1 MAVDEDARARR
12 ERRLKRLQIERF
24 DLADMPDMPDDSL
37 WSSTTVEERLGM
49 MWPLAVRAWRLS
61 GRELPSYTRA
71 EMPGRV
77 IRGKS

>member
-1 MAVDEDARARR
+1 MDEDARARR
-12 ERRLKRLQIERF
+12 ARRLKRLRIERF
-24 DLADMPDMPDDSL
+24 DLADMPDDSL

-77 IRGKS
+77 LRGKS

>member
-24 DLADMPDMPDDSL
+24 DLADMPDDHL
-37 WSSTTVEERLGM
+37 WSSNTVEERLGM

-77 IRGKS
+77 LRDKP